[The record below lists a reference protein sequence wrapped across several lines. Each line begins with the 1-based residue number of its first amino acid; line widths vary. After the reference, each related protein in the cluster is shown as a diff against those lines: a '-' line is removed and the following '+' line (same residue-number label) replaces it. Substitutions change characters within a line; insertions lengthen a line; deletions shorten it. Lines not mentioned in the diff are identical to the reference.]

1 MQGKGI
7 LKCTQIYNNIIPEYF
22 YFFSSLK
29 KKMQV
34 LERNH
39 DHLPPEVNLPRT
51 RKAETRVAL
60 PNAVPAARNLRLAA
74 KKAAGVSGDHYLV
87 LNK

>member
-1 MQGKGI
+1 
-7 LKCTQIYNNIIPEYF
+7 
-22 YFFSSLK
+22 
-29 KKMQV
+29 MQV

-60 PNAVPAARNLRLAA
+60 PNAVPAARNLRPAA
-74 KKAAGVSGDHYLV
+74 KKAAGVSGDHYLI
-87 LNK
+87 LKEKPYNFLYMYSRTCLF

>member
-1 MQGKGI
+1 
-7 LKCTQIYNNIIPEYF
+7 
-22 YFFSSLK
+22 
-29 KKMQV
+29 MQV

-51 RKAETRVAL
+51 RKAETKVAL
-60 PNAVPAARNLRLAA
+60 PNAVPAARNLRPAA
-74 KKAAGVSGDHYLV
+74 KKAAGVSGDHHLI